1 MRGGRGGEHNGE
13 GVQRGGVGVG
23 EVIPGLHVAV
33 DKDEG
38 RVACARRASHKIELT
53 FCVCGGGRNG
63 KRSEQ
68 EEEGGRVKQV
78 QKLN

>member
-1 MRGGRGGEHNGE
+1 MHNGE
-13 GVQRGGVGVG
+13 GVQSGRVG

-68 EEEGGRVKQV
+68 EEEGGGRDRRRGVKQV